1 MGGHQIG
8 SGQRGMDAP
17 LHIPHPTRHTPGTH
31 RTPGTPRLS
40 HLCLAALFICGLAT
54 SLAHAAWVTL
64 PPDPRI
70 VYTGSVNT
78 QGDAAIGAPAVRS
91 TYSVDGSGIKI
102 GIISDSYNALG
113 GAPAAI
119 ALGNLPAGLTVLSD
133 DFASTSTDEGRAMA
147 EVIHDV
153 APGAQIYFHSA
164 FNNAVTPG
172 PNVFPTQQSIATAIN
187 NMVTA
192 GVKVIVN
199 DAALLNEPFYQDGP
213 VAQAVNA
220 AKQQGV
226 AFISAAGNY
235 GNQSHQTT
243 YSPSGYNIGGWL
255 TKFTPGTTLADAT
268 LDVDVP
274 ANSTLRAVLQWA
286 SPYLSN
292 QNPIPDYNLLAL
304 SSNNPQTATIVAT
317 SSRDQSNP
325 WVGRQDNDA
334 DGLKDQNPYE
344 ILIIQN
350 TSVSAATLQLAVTKI
365 QDITPN
371 RAFKIIISGGT
382 IIDPAFISAGGS
394 YTIFGSAAADGSL
407 TIGSIDYNQIGSP
420 TPLVESSSSQGPTQ
434 ILYDTLGNSLGLLIR
449 NSLDLVAPDNVD
461 TQALGPNGFDGTSS
475 AASHAAAAAALLL
488 QYAQIHSIPLSVDQ
502 LYALLNDNAID
513 IHTAGYDNL
522 SGNGILNLD
531 AAFAAIA
538 IPEPATAT
546 LLLLTCLAAPT
557 ALRRRPSRT

>member
-8 SGQRGMDAP
+8 SDPRGMDAP
-17 LHIPHPTRHTPGTH
+17 MHIPHSTRHT
-31 RTPGTPRLS
+31 RRTPRLS
-40 HLCLAALFICGLAT
+40 RLCFAALFIGGLAT
-54 SLAHAAWVTL
+54 SLAHAAWVVL

-78 QGDAAIGAPAVRS
+78 QGDAAIAAPAVRS

-102 GIISDSYNALG
+102 GIISDSFNALG
-113 GAPAAI
+113 GAPAAV
-119 ALGNLPAGLTVLSD
+119 ASGNLPAGLTVLND
-133 DFASTSTDEGRAMA
+133 DTGSASTDEGRAMA

-164 FNNAVTPG
+164 FNNALTPG
-172 PNVFPTQQSIATAIN
+172 PNLFPTQQSIALAIN

-213 VAQAVNA
+213 VAKAVND
-220 AKQQGV
+220 AKQAGV

-243 YSPSGYNIGGWL
+243 YSPSGYNIGGLL
-255 TKFTPGTTLADAT
+255 TKFTPGNTLADAT

-274 ANSTLRAVLQWA
+274 ANSTLHAVLQWA
-286 SPYLSN
+286 CPYLSPSN
-292 QNPIPDYNLLAL
+292 QNSLPDYNLLAL
-304 SSNNPQTATIVAT
+304 SSNIPQTATVIAT

-325 WVGRQDNDA
+325 WSGRQDNDA
-334 DGLKDQNPYE
+334 DGLKDQNAYE
-344 ILIIQN
+344 ILVIQN
-350 TSVSAATLQLAVTKI
+350 TGPSAETLQLAVTKVN
-365 QDITPN
+365 DITPN

-382 IIDPAFISAGGS
+382 ITDPAFISGGGS

-407 TIGSIDYNQIGSP
+407 TIGSIDYNQIG
-420 TPLVESSSSQGPTQ
+420 TANPLVETNSSQGPTQ

-461 TQALGPNGFDGTSS
+461 TQMLGVNGFDGTSA

-502 LYALLNDNAID
+502 LYALLNDNALD
-513 IHTAGYDNL
+513 ILTPGYDNL
-522 SGNGILNLD
+522 SGHGILNLD
-531 AAFAAIA
+531 AAFAQIA
-538 IPEPATAT
+538 IPEPAT
-546 LLLLTCLAAPT
+546 LLLLTCLAAPA
-557 ALRRRPSRT
+557 ALRRPRP